1 MRERLRGIVW
11 RLGIF
16 LTVCALALFATV
28 VVFGQFRFKG
38 GASSYNAL
46 FTNVTGLRVGNM
58 VRAAGVEVGKVTDIT
73 VNRDSTVHVA
83 FTADSAAILNDRTRA
98 EIRYDDLIGGR
109 YLSLVLDENGAA
121 KFQPGQMIPLERT
134 KPALDLES
142 VTGGFR
148 PLFKALSPQQLNDLS
163 GQLMAA
169 LDGQGPSISSLLDR
183 AAAATNT
190 LADHDTLI
198 GQVITNLN
206 VVLGSIGGQADQ
218 LDKTVTSLSG
228 LVHSL
233 AARKT
238 DIANAVAST
247 NTATGTIADLLART
261 REPIKNDVQQTDRVA
276 GNVLLDHEYFDHIL
290 DTLPDAYQKLNRQGI
305 YGDYFSFYFCDVV
318 LKLNGKGGQPVYV
331 KVAGQDSGRCTPK

>member
-1 MRERLRGIVW
+1 MKERLGNILW
-11 RLGIF
+11 RLAVF

-38 GASSYNAL
+38 GANSYNAL
-46 FTNVTGLRVGNM
+46 FTNVSGLRTGNL
-58 VRAAGVEVGKVTDIT
+58 VRAAGVEVGKVESIT
-73 VNRDSTVHVA
+73 VNRDATVRVA

-109 YLSLVLDENGAA
+109 YLSLVLDDASTRKLN
-121 KFQPGQMIPLERT
+121 PGQSIPIERT

-163 GQLMAA
+163 GQLMQA
-169 LDGQGPSISSLLDR
+169 LDGQGPTISSLLDQ

-190 LADHDTLI
+190 LADRDMLI

-206 VVLGSIGGQADQ
+206 VVLGSLGGQSDQ
-218 LDKTVTSLSG
+218 LDKTVTSLSE

-233 AARKT
+233 AVRKS
-238 DIANAVAST
+238 DIADAVANT
-247 NTATGTIADLLART
+247 NAATGSITDLLART
-261 REPIKNDVQQTDRVA
+261 REPIKQDIHQTDRLA

-290 DTLPDAYQKLNRQGI
+290 DTLPDAYQKINRQGI

-331 KVAGQDSGRCTPK
+331 KVAGQSSGRCTPK